1 MRERALRLRDDAG
14 VGMTEL
20 AVAIVVLGIILV
32 GLFPLV
38 VNSIGLAQSNSEVG
52 QANRIVLTN
61 INQSRVQPLSSTCP
75 FAGTVDMPLFENAEP
90 TVFGGAVRLSCAD
103 GDPAGLTT
111 VQVDVWRLSDMSSTI
126 STATTKVRA

>member
-1 MRERALRLRDDAG
+1 MTIERLRGDAG
-14 VGMTEL
+14 IGMTEL
-20 AVAIVVLGIILV
+20 AVAIVVLGVILV

-38 VNSIGLAQSNSEVG
+38 VNSIGLAQGNSEVG

-61 INQSRVQPLSSTCP
+61 VNQSRVQPLSSTCP
-75 FAGTVDMPLFENAEP
+75 FVGTVDMPLFENPAP
-90 TVFGGAVRLSCAD
+90 TMFGGAVRLSCTA

-111 VQVDVWRLSDMSSTI
+111 VQVDVWRLSDTSSTI